1 MGVDRDFAENMEKN
15 KQFDEEYEKDRRK
28 QKRRKIADQKNIA
41 KGELV
46 SEKSKRYQA
55 GQVAELEVS
64 EEEEWLFLF
73 LSYAIW
79 GYKN

>member
-64 EEEEWLFLF
+64 EEEE
-73 LSYAIW
+73 
-79 GYKN
+79 

>member
-1 MGVDRDFAENMEKN
+1 MDVDRDFAENMDKN

-64 EEEEWLFLF
+64 EEEE
-73 LSYAIW
+73 
-79 GYKN
+79 